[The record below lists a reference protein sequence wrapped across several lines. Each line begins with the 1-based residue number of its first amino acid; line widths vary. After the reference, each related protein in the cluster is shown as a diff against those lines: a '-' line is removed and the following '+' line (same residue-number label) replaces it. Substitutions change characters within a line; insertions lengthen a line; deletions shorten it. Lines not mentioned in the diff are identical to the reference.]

1 MLRDSRL
8 VCRAFVAL
16 ANPPTTRGE
25 LRRGYLFCGENPQTA
40 LLAAQARHFPART
53 GKTGPARRGSR
64 IYESGLEN
72 RARFLGIFGSE
83 SHTDHPVKKRTGIPT
98 QLPGSTLGVARFG
111 RRRRQVMVESECG
124 AVAVGRTYLLPPLS
138 SGGALLVRPWLRFH
152 IHRVGRGSHPPPPP
166 TDRSVRISRTTLF
179 GRWFTALR
187 EPAAPDRATAAVV
200 GAVEPAL

>member
-1 MLRDSRL
+1 MIVRSQPTHVSRWSCSSSSVSILNSKWATSIATGCGARNVVAKLSPPYLRAKLSHYTGRRALLRDSRL

-98 QLPGSTLGVARFG
+98 QLPGSTLGVARLG
-111 RRRRQVMVESECG
+111 RRRRQLCPICG
-124 AVAVGRTYLLPPLS
+124 HSQRPMRGLS
-138 SGGALLVRPWLRFH
+138 RVDCRPSP
-152 IHRVGRGSHPPPPP
+152 GSW
-166 TDRSVRISRTTLF
+166 RN
-179 GRWFTALR
+179 G
-187 EPAAPDRATAAVV
+187 
-200 GAVEPAL
+200 